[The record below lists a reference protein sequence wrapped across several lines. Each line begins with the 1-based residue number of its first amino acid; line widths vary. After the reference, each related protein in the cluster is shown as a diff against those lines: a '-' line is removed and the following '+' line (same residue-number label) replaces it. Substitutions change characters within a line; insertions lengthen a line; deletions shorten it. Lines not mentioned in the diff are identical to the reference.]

1 MQIGKCLLVYNEFK
15 STIPKYD
22 VTPAEV
28 QLLVLMHSDN
38 AGEIAVKE
46 LEVLRDEVRSS
57 PDEKLR
63 LTSKYIARHED
74 KKRVTVESVWPGHN
88 SRLPVSFDEV
98 TDKEGKPIFTKE
110 GSALSKPNDGETMTI
125 AGKVFTKADVEKL
138 LAANIKPIEE
148 AIPESEL
155 VNA

>member
-1 MQIGKCLLVYNEFK
+1 MQTGTCFLVYNEFK

-38 AGEIAVKE
+38 AGECAVRD
-46 LEVLRDEVRSS
+46 LRVTGEETRSS
-57 PDEKLR
+57 ADERLR
-63 LTSKYIARHED
+63 LMTKYIARHED

-88 SRLPVSFDEV
+88 SRLPVRFDEV
-98 TDKEGKPIFTKE
+98 TDKEGKPLFTST
-110 GSALSKPNDGETMTI
+110 GDSLAKPTSGETMVI

-138 LAANIKPIEE
+138 IAANIKPIEE
-148 AIPESEL
+148 SIPESDL